1 MIDALITC
9 LALNIYYEARNQPID
24 GQVAVAHVVL
34 TRVADPRF
42 PNDPCKVIKEGPV
55 RNGLPVINRC
65 QFSWYCDG
73 RSDTPKDT
81 DAYRWAVYLATVVA
95 EGKYDDPTGGATHY
109 HADHISPGWS
119 FAGNPVATIGNHIF
133 YRWGAKTRSAL
144 EKEVKR

>member
-1 MIDALITC
+1 MVNAFIVC

-55 RNGLPVINRC
+55 RNGLPVINKC

-73 RSDTPKDT
+73 LSDVPRDT
-81 DAYRWAVYLATVVA
+81 DAYRWSVYLATVVA
-95 EGKYDDPTGGATHY
+95 EGRYDDPTEGATHY
-109 HADHISPGWS
+109 HADHISPDWPFTGD
-119 FAGNPVATIGNHIF
+119 PVAIIGNHIF
-133 YRWGAKTRSAL
+133 YKWVTK
-144 EKEVKR
+144 K